1 MQTEQEAKMEQL
13 AKDILFLSRD
23 NILMN
28 MRFMD
33 VALSRMQIT
42 SRNGLKG
49 IATDGTHLYYDASYI
64 LRAYKREPAYI
75 ARSYLHSLLHLVFFH
90 PFQYD
95 KMKKKH
101 WDVAVDIAVENS
113 IMEMKTK
120 AFSIR
125 KDAEMQ
131 AAIAKLK
138 TNCESLTAEKI
149 YKYFLKEDVRDEYLT
164 DLQLLFRRDEHIFW
178 NEPEVLN
185 ISLADWKKLSQRI
198 KTDLKTF
205 SKDKGNSEAMEQN
218 LAEAT
223 KDRYDY
229 GDILKRFTVMGEEI
243 KPNDEEFDYIY
254 YTYGLHLYGNVPMVE
269 PLEYKDIKKI
279 KEFVIAIDTSASC
292 RGKIVRSFLNKTYSI
307 LKGSENFFTRIHV
320 HIVQCDHEIQ
330 SDTVITCEEDF
341 DEFIKNG
348 KLSGFGATD
357 FRPVFDY
364 VKQLIL
370 DDAFENLKGL
380 IYFTDGYGV
389 YPEQMPGY
397 DVIFAFLNEDD
408 RRPQVPV
415 WAIQV
420 ILEEDELEE
429 EETGNQSEQG

>member
-101 WDVAVDIAVENS
+101 WDVAVDIGVENS

-149 YKYFLKEDVRDEYLT
+149 YKLT
-164 DLQLLFRRDEHIFW
+164 VCIVINFKTGVAVFSKKYRTAAAENF
-178 NEPEVLN
+178 N
-185 ISLADWKKLSQRI
+185 IS
-198 KTDLKTF
+198 F
-205 SKDKGNSEAMEQN
+205 
-218 LAEAT
+218 
-223 KDRYDY
+223 
-229 GDILKRFTVMGEEI
+229 DILRKLRNNTLCKECFSANPRYKTLHKYIKSFRF
-243 KPNDEEFDYIY
+243 
-254 YTYGLHLYGNVPMVE
+254 
-269 PLEYKDIKKI
+269 KKI
-279 KEFVIAIDTSASC
+279 IGAEFLP
-292 RGKIVRSFLNKTYSI
+292 RF
-307 LKGSENFFTRIHV
+307 
-320 HIVQCDHEIQ
+320 
-330 SDTVITCEEDF
+330 
-341 DEFIKNG
+341 
-348 KLSGFGATD
+348 
-357 FRPVFDY
+357 
-364 VKQLIL
+364 
-370 DDAFENLKGL
+370 
-380 IYFTDGYGV
+380 
-389 YPEQMPGY
+389 
-397 DVIFAFLNEDD
+397 
-408 RRPQVPV
+408 
-415 WAIQV
+415 
-420 ILEEDELEE
+420 
-429 EETGNQSEQG
+429 